1 MSLASPS
8 PVPPPPRIPSSLPTV
23 TPGDTSS
30 PAARKEAPSAPNTS
44 NIPSAPSI
52 DPAEVAYFEAL
63 AHRWWDTEGPFW
75 PLHKL
80 NAFRVVYLRERLC
93 QALGRDPTADLP
105 LTGLRLLDIGCGGGI
120 LSESL
125 THLGAR
131 VMGIDVAPK
140 NIRVAELHAQ
150 GCGLDLDYR
159 LTSAE
164 ALAQD
169 GAQFDVVLNMEV
181 VEHVENLPAFLA
193 ACGVL
198 VRPGGVMAVAT
209 INRTL
214 AALVI
219 AIFGAEYVL
228 RWLPKGTHHWRKLV
242 KPAEVLAGL
251 GDTFHLV
258 HRTGVRVNPFD
269 RSFHFTP
276 YLGVNYLL
284 LVQKQPQAA

>member
-1 MSLASPS
+1 
-8 PVPPPPRIPSSLPTV
+8 
-23 TPGDTSS
+23 
-30 PAARKEAPSAPNTS
+30 
-44 NIPSAPSI
+44 
-52 DPAEVAYFEAL
+52 VAYFEAL

-284 LVQKQPQAA
+284 LVQKQPRAA

>member
-105 LTGLRLLDIGCGGGI
+105 LKGLRLLDIGCGGGI

-251 GDTFHLV
+251 GDAFDLV

-269 RSFHFTP
+269 RGFHFTP

-284 LVQKQPQAA
+284 LVQKRPRAA

>member
-1 MSLASPS
+1 M
-8 PVPPPPRIPSSLPTV
+8 
-23 TPGDTSS
+23 
-30 PAARKEAPSAPNTS
+30 
-44 NIPSAPSI
+44 
-52 DPAEVAYFEAL
+52 AYFEAL
-63 AHRWWDTEGPFW
+63 AHRWWDKEGPFW

-80 NAFRVVYLRERLC
+80 NAFRVDYLRERLS
-93 QALGRDPTADLP
+93 QAFGRDPAADLP

-125 THLGAR
+125 AHLGAQ
-131 VMGIDVAPK
+131 VTGIDVVPK

-150 GCGLDLDYR
+150 GRGLDLDYR

-164 ALAQD
+164 ALAQA
-169 GAQFDVVLNMEV
+169 GAQFDAVLNMEV

-193 ACGVL
+193 ACGAL

-219 AIFGAEYVL
+219 AIFGAEYIL

-251 GDTFHLV
+251 GDAFTLV

-269 RSFHFTP
+269 RRFHFTP

-284 LVQKQPQAA
+284 LVQKKPKAP